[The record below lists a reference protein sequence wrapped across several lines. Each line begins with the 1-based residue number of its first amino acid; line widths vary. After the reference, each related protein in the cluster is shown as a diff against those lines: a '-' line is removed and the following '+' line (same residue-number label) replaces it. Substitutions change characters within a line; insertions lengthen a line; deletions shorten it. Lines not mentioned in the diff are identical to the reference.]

1 MKNDEKLNKIK
12 QLPKNTVEEIVE
24 GINSIG
30 ELDISVN
37 VARQRL
43 KPDQEFV
50 FYFLTNMDS
59 LISDPEITKQDIAVL
74 MKYAAKMQY
83 GNQISIAQADIAED
97 LGIDKSNVSKSVR
110 KLTQKGVFLKDRR
123 SLVMNWKY
131 LAKGNLTDF
140 IKAEREKTKVLK
152 SAGGFT
158 SLHFLFFLNSILLIV
173 SNFFS
178 M

>member
-1 MKNDEKLNKIK
+1 MKNDEKTNKIK
-12 QLPKNTVEEIVE
+12 HLPKNTVEEIVD

-30 ELDISVN
+30 EMDISVN
-37 VARQRL
+37 VAKRRL
-43 KPDQEFV
+43 KPDQEFI

-97 LGIDKSNVSKSVR
+97 LGIDKSKVSKSVK

-123 SLVMNWKY
+123 SLMMNWKY
-131 LAKGNLTDF
+131 LAKGNLSDF
-140 IKAEREKTKVLK
+140 IKADKENNKLSRFQLVKDEE
-152 SAGGFT
+152 
-158 SLHFLFFLNSILLIV
+158 
-173 SNFFS
+173 
-178 M
+178 

>member
-1 MKNDEKLNKIK
+1 MKNDEKINKIK

-30 ELDISVN
+30 EMDISVN
-37 VARQRL
+37 VARQRI
-43 KPDQEFV
+43 KPDQEFI

-59 LISDPEITKQDIAVL
+59 LIRDPDITKQDIAVL

-123 SLVMNWKY
+123 SLMMNWKY
-131 LAKGNLTDF
+131 LAKGNLSDF
-140 IKAEREKTKVLK
+140 IKADKENNKLSRFQLVKDEDNGLE
-152 SAGGFT
+152 
-158 SLHFLFFLNSILLIV
+158 
-173 SNFFS
+173 
-178 M
+178 

>member
-12 QLPKNTVEEIVE
+12 HLPKNTVDEIVE

-30 ELDISVN
+30 EMDISVN
-37 VARQRL
+37 VARQRI
-43 KPDQEFV
+43 KPDQEFI

-74 MKYAAKMQY
+74 MKYAAQMQY

-97 LGIDKSNVSKSVR
+97 LGIDKSNVSKSVK

-140 IKAEREKTKVLK
+140 IKADKENCKLSKFQLVK
-152 SAGGFT
+152 DDQQ
-158 SLHFLFFLNSILLIV
+158 IDQ
-173 SNFFS
+173 
-178 M
+178 

>member
-1 MKNDEKLNKIK
+1 MKNDDKLNKINH
-12 QLPKNTVEEIVE
+12 LPKNTVEEIVD

-30 ELDISVN
+30 EMDISVN
-37 VARQRL
+37 VAKQRI
-43 KPDQEFV
+43 KPDQEFI
-50 FYFLTNMDS
+50 FYFLSNMDS
-59 LISDPEITKQDIAVL
+59 LISDPLITKQDIAVL

-97 LGIDKSNVSKSVR
+97 LGIDKSKVSRSVK

-140 IKAEREKTKVLK
+140 IKADKE
-152 SAGGFT
+152 
-158 SLHFLFFLNSILLIV
+158 NSKLSKFQLV
-173 SNFFS
+173 EDEE
-178 M
+178 

>member
-1 MKNDEKLNKIK
+1 MKNDEKFNKIK
-12 QLPKNTVEEIVE
+12 HLPKNTVEEIVD

-30 ELDISVN
+30 EMDISVN
-37 VARQRL
+37 VAKQRL
-43 KPDQEFV
+43 KPDQEFI

-83 GNQISIAQADIAED
+83 GNQISIAQTDIAED
-97 LGIDKSNVSKSVR
+97 LGIDKSRVSNSVK

-123 SLVMNWKY
+123 SLMMNWRY

-140 IKAEREKTKVLK
+140 IKAEKENCKLSKLQLVD
-152 SAGGFT
+152 
-158 SLHFLFFLNSILLIV
+158 
-173 SNFFS
+173 
-178 M
+178 

>member
-30 ELDISVN
+30 EMDISVN
-37 VARQRL
+37 VARQRI
-43 KPDQEFV
+43 KPDQEFI

-59 LISDPEITKQDIAVL
+59 LINDPDITKQDIAVL

-110 KLTQKGVFLKDRR
+110 KLTRKGVFLKERR

-140 IKAEREKTKVLK
+140 IKADKE
-152 SAGGFT
+152 
-158 SLHFLFFLNSILLIV
+158 NSKLSKFQLV
-173 SNFFS
+173 EDEE
-178 M
+178 